1 MVRWAC
7 WYPLSSTDPNNI
19 GQMGKKLPAMYNC
32 VKCVYICVIV
42 GFVLLVSVGFK
53 TLGRCLL
60 KGGKYVTGA

>member
-19 GQMGKKLPAMYNC
+19 SQIVKLPAMYNC

-42 GFVLLVSVGFK
+42 GLILLVSDWF
-53 TLGRCLL
+53 
-60 KGGKYVTGA
+60 